1 MWINKYDEPIPTYG
15 NNGKEFLL
23 YLKFHEYF
31 GHLTQDSVVITA
43 VWDSLN
49 EAFYDVE
56 TGKEIMDEDIF
67 QWWKEDK

>member
-15 NNGKEFLL
+15 NNEKVFLL

-31 GHLTQDSVVITA
+31 GHLTQDSVVTTA

-49 EAFYDVE
+49 EVFYDVE